1 MNDPHDDAHD
11 VSAETPGRIVEA
23 FLRALERRDPDAAA
37 FLAPGARIVFPGGR
51 EFQSLQSLAEWAS
64 TRYRWVRKKLE
75 RVEELPVHGDGVT
88 TVYVY
93 GTLEGEWLD
102 GRPFSGIRF
111 IDRFEIDEDG
121 RIVDQKVWNDLG
133 EARR

>member
-1 MNDPHDDAHD
+1 MDPTQDDSPDAA
-11 VSAETPGRIVEA
+11 AETPGRIVEA
-23 FLRALERRDPDAAA
+23 FLRALERRDPAAAA

-51 EFQSLQSLAEWAS
+51 EFGSLAPLAEWAS
-64 TRYRWVRKKLE
+64 TRYRSIRKRLE

-93 GTLEGEWLD
+93 GTLAGEWPD
-102 GRPFSGIRF
+102 GRPFEGIRF
-111 IDRFEIDEDG
+111 IDRFEVDEDG